1 MKRTPL
7 IVMGLF
13 AVTLVL
19 TTACGAPEPTN
30 TSVPPSTPSE
40 SETKSKRGRPF
51 ISTVGDTLKFDRA
64 EPRETNQMTIT

>member
-19 TTACGAPEPTN
+19 TTARGAPEPTN
-30 TSVPPSTPSE
+30 TSVPPSTPLGIRDQE
-40 SETKSKRGRPF
+40 QA
-51 ISTVGDTLKFDRA
+51 RA
-64 EPRETNQMTIT
+64 ALHQHRW